1 MTLNAHKA
9 LEQYFHQIVNK
20 PPVKEPTMF
29 DVLKAKWTE
38 FWHTRYVFDAPPPP
52 PSKAF
57 LEFKAEMD
65 KAKDELY
72 SELKETLKPTPFV
85 EEGPTLYEDGYW
97 AFEMYTPEWVDSS
110 GETIKPVHTCFITPH
125 EGTWFE
131 VLDTILDAMEK
142 HYGYNIKEQVYYSV
156 NFPLNDTDHEGK
168 PFPGYGRCLN
178 DERLQQ
184 ILLAFPELY
193 ESGTWR
199 TTPEKALFQ

>member
-1 MTLNAHKA
+1 MT
-9 LEQYFHQIVNK
+9 LEQYFQKIVNK
-20 PPVKEPTMF
+20 QPE
-29 DVLKAKWTE
+29 
-38 FWHTRYVFDAPPPP
+38 
-52 PSKAF
+52 
-57 LEFKAEMD
+57 
-65 KAKDELY
+65 
-72 SELKETLKPTPFV
+72 KETTMNFSNISMWFTEQLDKFKNLWTKPTTFTDNPV
-85 EEGPTLYEDGYW
+85 LTGYEDCEDGYW

-193 ESGTWR
+193 ESGTWSS
-199 TTPEKALFQ
+199 TPEKALFQ